1 MTIGIGMAI
10 VIGSILLG
18 YGMHGGHFA
27 VLMQVSE
34 LIIIGGAAFGAIVIG
49 NTPKVVVR
57 MFKELAGLLRPGGDR
72 RNAYNELLHV
82 LYEMFYTARRD
93 GLVSIESH
101 VEDPETSEL
110 FRRYPSFH
118 GNHHAREFLAD
129 TMKVLLAG
137 TVEEHHL
144 SEILDTDLEVH
155 HDTAMTVPRVLHK
168 TGDALP
174 AFGIVA
180 AVLGVIITMG
190 HIGGSPEEI
199 GEKIAA
205 ALVGT
210 LLGVFLAYAVVNP
223 LAQAIE
229 TRVNGDHAYLR
240 VLRTALLSFA
250 RGDSPASSVEFA
262 RRSIG
267 AADRPSFSEV
277 EDLIRGGPRSD

>member
-1 MTIGIGMAI
+1 MAI

-18 YGMHGGHFA
+18 YSMHGGHFA

-34 LIIIGGAAFGAIVIG
+34 LIIIGGAALGAMVIG
-49 NTPKVVVR
+49 SKPQVVLRVFTE
-57 MFKELAGLLRPGGDR
+57 MLALLKPGGSR
-72 RNAYNELLHV
+72 RTAYNELLHV
-82 LYEMFYTARRD
+82 LYEIFYAARRD
-93 GLVSIESH
+93 GLVSIEPH
-101 VEDPETSEL
+101 VEDPEKSEL
-110 FRRYPSFH
+110 FRRYPTFH
-118 GNHHAREFLAD
+118 ANHEAQEFLAD

-155 HDTAMTVPRVLHK
+155 HETAMQVPRVLQR

-223 LAQAIE
+223 LASAIE
-229 TRVNGDHAYLR
+229 TRVNDTHAYLR
-240 VLRTALLSFA
+240 VVRTALLSFA
-250 RGDSPASSVEFA
+250 RGDSPATSVEFA
-262 RRSIG
+262 RRSIEG
-267 AADRPSFSEV
+267 DDRPSFAEV
-277 EDLIRGGPRSD
+277 EDLIRGGARSG